1 LAIEVIRNHDIRIID
16 SNFILPYGISG
27 NIAKSIT
34 GVPQILRH
42 AGSDI
47 GKLFKSASYSSLFKS
62 LFQRVDKILTYLQ
75 LQELFLSIGIP
86 ESKISIDDKVIVDTR
101 SFNPQVD
108 PFPISEYSGTKLT
121 GCPIINY
128 IGKINKLLLAIEGFI
143 GTGGGCKGY

>member
-1 LAIEVIRNHDIRIID
+1 
-16 SNFILPYGISG
+16 
-27 NIAKSIT
+27 
-34 GVPQILRH
+34 
-42 AGSDI
+42 
-47 GKLFKSASYSSLFKS
+47 
-62 LFQRVDKILTYLQ
+62 

-128 IGKINKLLLAIEGFI
+128 IGKINYYWQSKGLLELVEAVKDIKEDFLLLFVSNGRGLNEFKLLLETKGFLKRWLKLEEKPMKPQKQLI
-143 GTGGGCKGY
+143 TLMNSLTIL